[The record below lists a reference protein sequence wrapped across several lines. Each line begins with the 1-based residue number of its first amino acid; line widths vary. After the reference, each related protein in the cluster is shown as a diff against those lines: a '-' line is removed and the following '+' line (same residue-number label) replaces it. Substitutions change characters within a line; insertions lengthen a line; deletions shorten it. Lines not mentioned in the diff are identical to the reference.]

1 MITDYLKAGYPAL
14 LARTH
19 EPERFIGAVLK
30 EANGRTPYQWDV
42 VRGFRELGNGAEWEE
57 ADPFDLPNVAAR
69 GKEKAVWFLRNY
81 HFWLNEPPVIQA
93 LQNNLPVYKT
103 KGITLVIVSAE
114 ARLPIEL
121 EREVVVLD
129 FPLPTREELKT
140 ILGGLVESTGI
151 EPENE
156 DAVLDAAQGLTWE
169 EAENALALA
178 LVRQKQFDPHTICTL
193 KAQMV
198 EKSAALQFS
207 QFTETFATLGGL
219 ENLKEWTLNR
229 FQNRRPGLP
238 FRGILLLGVP
248 GTGKSHF
255 AKALGN
261 EVGWPV
267 LSLDMDRVFGS
278 LVGESEA
285 KMREA
290 LKVVDAMAPCVLFID
305 EIEKGLAGVGGS
317 ATDGGTTQRVGG
329 TFLTWL
335 NDHTSD
341 VFVIA
346 TCNDYSKL
354 PPEYTRMGRWD
365 SIWFV
370 DNPAV
375 KEQLDILDIYLKQ
388 FMSKTLGTIMA
399 ESDGR
404 VKIPDLDGYSGAE
417 IRQVAIE
424 AAYNGGELEAAAG
437 IVIPIS
443 KSQKAQMDAL
453 REWARF
459 RTIPASRAVV
469 EEAQGPRRVTL

>member
-1 MITDYLKAGYPAL
+1 MIQDYVKAGYPVL
-14 LARTH
+14 LMRSH
-19 EPERFIGAVLK
+19 EPERFIGSAAQQV
-30 EANGRTPYQWDV
+30 NGRTIYQWDV
-42 VRGFRELGNGAEWEE
+42 VRGYRELGNGAEWQEC
-57 ADPFDLPNVAAR
+57 DPFDLPNMAAR
-69 GKEKAVWFLRNY
+69 GMEKAVWFLRNY

-93 LQNNLPVYKT
+93 MQNNLPIYKT
-103 KGITLVIVSAE
+103 KGITLVIVSAD
-114 ARLPIEL
+114 ARLPLEL

-129 FPLPTREELKT
+129 FPLPNREELKT

-151 EPENE
+151 EPEDE
-156 DAVLDAAQGLTWE
+156 AAVLDAAQGLTWE
-169 EAENALALA
+169 EAENAMALA
-178 LVRQKQFDPHTICTL
+178 LVRQKKFDPHTICTL

-229 FQNRRPGLP
+229 FKNRRPGLP

-267 LSLDMDRVFGS
+267 LSLDMGRVFGS

-317 ATDGGTTQRVGG
+317 STDGGTTQRVGG

-335 NDHTSD
+335 NDHTSE
-341 VFVIA
+341 VFVIS
-346 TCNDYSKL
+346 TCVRR
-354 PPEYTRMGRWD
+354 E
-365 SIWFV
+365 
-370 DNPAV
+370 
-375 KEQLDILDIYLKQ
+375 
-388 FMSKTLGTIMA
+388 
-399 ESDGR
+399 
-404 VKIPDLDGYSGAE
+404 
-417 IRQVAIE
+417 VA
-424 AAYNGGELEAAAG
+424 
-437 IVIPIS
+437 
-443 KSQKAQMDAL
+443 
-453 REWARF
+453 
-459 RTIPASRAVV
+459 
-469 EEAQGPRRVTL
+469 

>member
-1 MITDYLKAGYPAL
+1 MIQDYLKAGYPVL
-14 LARTH
+14 MVRTH
-19 EPERFIGAVLK
+19 EPERFIGSATRQ
-30 EANGRTPYQWDV
+30 ANGRTPYQWDV
-42 VRGFRELGNGAEWEE
+42 VRGYRELGNGAEWQEC
-57 ADPFDLPNVAAR
+57 DPFDLPNMAAK
-69 GKEKAVWFLRNY
+69 GAEKAVWFLRNY

-93 LQNNLPVYKT
+93 IQNNLPVYKT
-103 KGITLVIVSAE
+103 KGVTLVIVSPE
-114 ARLPIEL
+114 GKLPLEL

-140 ILGGLVESTGI
+140 ILAGLVESTGI
-151 EPENE
+151 EPEDE
-156 DAVLDAAQGLTWE
+156 AAVLDAAQGLTWE
-169 EAENALALA
+169 EAENALAL
-178 LVRQKQFDPHTICTL
+178 VREKQFDPHAICTL

-198 EKSAALQFS
+198 EKAAALQFS

-229 FQNRRPGLP
+229 FQNRRSGLP

-267 LSLDMDRVFGS
+267 LSLDMGRVFGS

-305 EIEKGLAGVGGS
+305 EIEKGMAGVGGS
-317 ATDGGTTQRVGG
+317 SNDGGTTQRVGG

-335 NDHTSD
+335 NDHSSQ

-370 DNPAV
+370 DNPGPE
-375 KEQLDILDIYLKQ
+375 EQREILNIYRRQ
-388 FMSKTLGTIMA
+388 FEVDLA
-399 ESDGR
+399 FPC
-404 VKIPDLDGYSGAE
+404 PDLGGYSGAE

-424 AAYNGGELEAAAG
+424 AAYNGGDLDAAARF
-437 IVIPIS
+437 VIPIS
-443 KSQKAQMDAL
+443 KSQKAQIDAL
-453 REWARF
+453 REWARA
-459 RTIPASRAVV
+459 RTIPASRPAVLEV
-469 EEAQGPRRVTL
+469 KNQRRVQI

>member
-1 MITDYLKAGYPAL
+1 MISDYLKAGYPVL
-14 LARTH
+14 LVRTQ
-19 EPERFIGAVLK
+19 EPERFIGGAVQK
-30 EANGRTPYQWDV
+30 ANGRTPYQWDV
-42 VRGFRELGNGAEWEE
+42 VRGYREMGNEAEWQEC
-57 ADPFDLPNVAAR
+57 DPFDLPNVAAK
-69 GKEKAVWFLRNY
+69 GTEKAVWFLRNY
-81 HFWLNEPPVIQA
+81 HFWLSEPPVIQA
-93 LQNNLPVYKT
+93 LQNNLSVYKT
-103 KGITLVIVSAE
+103 KGITLVIVSPDAK
-114 ARLPIEL
+114 LPLEL

-129 FPLPTREELKT
+129 FPLPSREELKT

-151 EPENE
+151 EPEDE
-156 DAVLDAAQGLTWE
+156 GAVLDAAQGLTWE
-169 EAENALALA
+169 EAENAMALA
-178 LVRQKQFDPHTICTL
+178 LVRQKKFDPHTICTL

-219 ENLKEWTLNR
+219 ENLKDWTLNR
-229 FQNRRPGLP
+229 FQNRRSGLP

-267 LSLDMDRVFGS
+267 LSLDMGRVFGS

-317 ATDGGTTQRVGG
+317 STDGGTTQRVGG
-329 TFLTWL
+329 TFLAWL
-335 NDHTSD
+335 NDHTSQ

-346 TCNDYSKL
+346 TCNDYSKI

-370 DNPAV
+370 DNPGPR
-375 KEQLDILDIYLKQ
+375 EQLDILDIYLKQ
-388 FMSKTLGTIMA
+388 FMGKTIGTLMA
-399 ESDGR
+399 ESDGQ

-424 AAYNGGELEAAAG
+424 AAYNGGDLSAAARF
-437 IVIPIS
+437 VIPIS
-443 KSQKAQMDAL
+443 KSQKQQMDAL
-453 REWARF
+453 REWARA
-459 RTIPASRAVV
+459 RTIPASRPQA
-469 EEAQGPRRVTL
+469 EENKGKRRVQL

>member
-1 MITDYLKAGYPAL
+1 MIQDYLKAGYPVL
-14 LARTH
+14 LVRTH
-19 EPERFIGAVLK
+19 EPERFINGAVQQ
-30 EANGRTPYQWDV
+30 ENGRTPYQWDV
-42 VRGFRELGNGAEWEE
+42 VRGFRQVGNGAEWQEC
-57 ADPFDLPNVAAR
+57 DPFDLPNAAAK
-69 GKEKAVWFLRNY
+69 GMDKAVWFLRNF
-81 HFWLNEPPVIQA
+81 HFWINEPPVIQA
-93 LQNNLPVYKT
+93 IQNNLPLYKT
-103 KGITLVIVSAE
+103 KGITLVFVSPE
-114 ARLPIEL
+114 AKLPLEL

-129 FPLPTREELKT
+129 YPLPSRGELKS
-140 ILGGLVESTGI
+140 ILAGLVESTGI
-151 EPENE
+151 EPQDEE
-156 DAVLDAAQGLTWE
+156 AVLDAAQGLTWE
-169 EAENALALA
+169 EAENAMALA
-178 LVRQKQFDPHTICTL
+178 LVRQKQFNPQTICTL

-207 QFTETFATLGGL
+207 QFTETFDTLGGL
-219 ENLKEWTLNR
+219 ENLKDWVLNR
-229 FQNRRPGLP
+229 FNNRRPGLP

-267 LSLDMDRVFGS
+267 LSLDMGRVFGS

-317 ATDGGTTQRVGG
+317 STDGGTTQRVGG

-335 NDHTSD
+335 NDHTSQ

-346 TCNDYSKL
+346 TCNDYAKI

-365 SIWFV
+365 AIFFV
-370 DNPAV
+370 DNPGV

-388 FMSKTLGTIMA
+388 FMGKPLGPIMA

-424 AAYNGGELEAAAG
+424 AAYNGGDLSAASRF
-437 IVIPIS
+437 VIPIS
-443 KSQKAQMDAL
+443 KSQKQQIDVL
-453 REWARF
+453 REWAKA
-459 RTIPASRAVV
+459 RTIQASKPQ
-469 EEAQGPRRVTL
+469 EEETIGKRRVQL

>member
-1 MITDYLKAGYPAL
+1 MIQNYLKAGYPAL
-14 LARTH
+14 LVRTH

-30 EANGRTPYQWDV
+30 KANGRTPYQWDV

-57 ADPFDLPNVAAR
+57 TDPFDLPNVAAR

-114 ARLPIEL
+114 ARLPLEL

-140 ILGGLVESTGI
+140 ILGGLVESTGV

-156 DAVLDAAQGLTWE
+156 DAVLDAAKGLTWE

-261 EVGWPV
+261 EVCWPV
-267 LSLDMDRVFGS
+267 LSLDMGRVFGS

-335 NDHTSD
+335 NDHTSE
-341 VFVIA
+341 VFVID

-388 FMSKTLGTIMA
+388 FLGKALGTLMG

-424 AAYNGGELEAAAG
+424 AAYNGSDLEAAAG
-437 IVIPIS
+437 FVIPIS

-453 REWARF
+453 REWARY

-469 EEAQGPRRVTL
+469 EEARGPRRVQL

>member
-14 LARTH
+14 LVRTH
-19 EPERFIGAVLK
+19 EPERFISSTSQK
-30 EANGRTPYQWDV
+30 ANGRALYQWDV
-42 VRGFRELGNGAEWEE
+42 VRGFRQMGNGAEWQEC
-57 ADPFDLPNVAAR
+57 DPFDLPNMASK
-69 GKEKAVWFLRNY
+69 GLEKAVWFLRNY
-81 HFWLNEPPVIQA
+81 HFWLNEPAVIQA
-93 LQNNLPVYKT
+93 IQNNLPTYKT
-103 KGITLVIVSAE
+103 KGITLVIVSPDAK
-114 ARLPIEL
+114 LPPEL

-129 FPLPTREELKT
+129 FPLPSREELKT

-151 EPENE
+151 EPGDTE
-156 DAVLDAAQGLTWE
+156 AVLDAAQGLTWE
-169 EAENALALA
+169 EAENAMALA

-229 FQNRRPGLP
+229 FKNRRPGLP

-255 AKALGN
+255 SKALGN

-267 LSLDMDRVFGS
+267 LSLDMGRVFGS

-290 LKVVDAMAPCVLFID
+290 LKVVDAMAPVVLFID

-317 ATDGGTTQRVGG
+317 STDGGTTQRVGG
-329 TFLTWL
+329 TFLQWL
-335 NDHTSD
+335 NDHTSE

-365 SIWFV
+365 AIFFV
-370 DNPAV
+370 DNPGSD
-375 KEQLDILDIYLKQ
+375 ERLEILDIYTKQ
-388 FMSKTLGTIMA
+388 FISKTLVDFGKT
-399 ESDGR
+399 
-404 VKIPDLDGYSGAE
+404 PDLDGYSGAE

-424 AAYNGGELEAAAG
+424 AAYNGGDLEAAARF
-437 IVIPIS
+437 VIPIS
-443 KSQKAQMDAL
+443 RSQKAQMDAL
-453 REWARF
+453 REWARA
-459 RTIPASRAVV
+459 RTIPASRLSV
-469 EEAQGPRRVTL
+469 EEGKGKRRVQL

>member
-1 MITDYLKAGYPAL
+1 MITDYLKAGYPIL
-14 LARTH
+14 LVRTH
-19 EPERFIGAVLK
+19 EPERFIGGAVQK
-30 EANGRTPYQWDV
+30 ANGRTSLQWDV
-42 VRGFRELGNGAEWEE
+42 VRGYREMGNGAEWQEC
-57 ADPFDLPNVAAR
+57 DPFDLPNVAAK
-69 GKEKAVWFLRNY
+69 GTEKAVWFLRNF

-93 LQNNLPVYKT
+93 IQNNLPLYKT
-103 KGITLVIVSAE
+103 KGITLVIVSPD
-114 ARLPIEL
+114 ARLPLEL

-156 DAVLDAAQGLTWE
+156 EAVLDAAQGLTWE
-169 EAENALALA
+169 EAENAMALA

-229 FQNRRPGLP
+229 FKNRRPGLP

-267 LSLDMDRVFGS
+267 LSLDMGRVFGS

-305 EIEKGLAGVGGS
+305 EIEKGLAGVGS
-317 ATDGGTTQRVGG
+317 SSTDGGTTQRVGG
-329 TFLTWL
+329 TFLQWL
-335 NDHTSD
+335 NDHTSE

-346 TCNDYSKL
+346 TCNSYEKL

-365 SIWFV
+365 AIFFV
-370 DNPAV
+370 DNPGPKERLHILGIYSEIFKV
-375 KEQLDILDIYLKQ
+375 KT
-388 FMSKTLGTIMA
+388 SPKT
-399 ESDGR
+399 
-404 VKIPDLDGYSGAE
+404 IPSPEVLEGYSGAE

-424 AAYNGGELEAAAG
+424 AAYNGGDLSAAARF
-437 IVIPIS
+437 VIPIS
-443 KSQKAQMDAL
+443 KSQKQQMDAL
-453 REWARF
+453 REWARA
-459 RTIPASRAVV
+459 RTIPASRPTV
-469 EEAQGPRRVTL
+469 EEGKGKRRVQL

>member
-1 MITDYLKAGYPAL
+1 MISDYLKAGYPAL
-14 LARTH
+14 LVRTH
-19 EPERFIGAVLK
+19 EPERFIGAALK

-42 VRGFRELGNGAEWEE
+42 VRGFRELGNGAEWQEC
-57 ADPFDLPNVAAR
+57 DPFDLPNVAAR
-69 GKEKAVWFLRNY
+69 GKEKTVWFLRNY

-114 ARLPIEL
+114 ARLPLEL
-121 EREVVVLD
+121 DREVVVLD
-129 FPLPTREELKT
+129 FSLPTREELKT

-156 DAVLDAAQGLTWE
+156 EAVLDAAQGLTWE

-178 LVRQKQFDPHTICTL
+178 LVRQKRFDPHTICTL

-267 LSLDMDRVFGS
+267 LSLDLGRVFGS

-317 ATDGGTTQRVGG
+317 STDGGTTQRVGG

-335 NDHTSD
+335 NDHTSE

-375 KEQLDILDIYLKQ
+375 KEQQDILDIYLKQ
-388 FMSKTLGTIMA
+388 FLGKALGTLMA
-399 ESDGR
+399 ESKGR
-404 VKIPDLDGYSGAE
+404 VKIPALDGYSGAE

-424 AAYNGGELEAAAG
+424 AAYNGSDLEAAAG
-437 IVIPIS
+437 FVIPIS

-469 EEAQGPRRVTL
+469 EEARRPRRVQL

>member
-1 MITDYLKAGYPAL
+1 MIQDYLKAGYPVL
-14 LARTH
+14 MVRTH
-19 EPERFIGAVLK
+19 EPERFIGSMVK
-30 EANGRTPYQWDV
+30 KINGRTPYQWDV
-42 VRGFRELGNGAEWEE
+42 VRGYRELGNGAEWQE
-57 ADPFDLPNVAAR
+57 ADPFDLPNIAAR
-69 GKEKAVWFLRNY
+69 GKEKAVWFLRNF
-81 HFWLNEPPVIQA
+81 HFSIKEPVVIQA
-93 LQNNLPVYKT
+93 IQNNLPAYKA
-103 KGITLVIVSAE
+103 KGITLVMVAPDVD
-114 ARLPIEL
+114 LPAEL

-129 FPLPTREELKT
+129 FPLPDRGELLS
-140 ILGGLVESTGI
+140 ILQGLEESTGI
-151 EPENE
+151 KAENE

-178 LVRQKQFDPHTICTL
+178 LVRQKSFDPKTITEL

-198 EKSAALQFS
+198 KKSAALEFS
-207 QFTETFATLGGL
+207 QFKETFDTLGGL

-261 EVGWPV
+261 QVGWPC
-267 LSLDMDRVFGS
+267 LSLDLGKVFGS

-290 LKVVDAMAPCVLFID
+290 LKVVDAMAPCILFLD
-305 EIEKGLAGVGGS
+305 EIEKGLAGVGGGS
-317 ATDGGTTQRVGG
+317 TDGGTTQRVGG

-335 NDHTSD
+335 NDHTSE

-365 SIWFV
+365 AIFFV
-370 DNPAV
+370 DNPTTPEGW
-375 KEQLDILDIYLKQ
+375 KILGIYLDQ
-388 FMSKTLGTIMA
+388 FLPNASKKRFPEL
-399 ESDGR
+399 E
-404 VKIPDLDGYSGAE
+404 GYSGAE

-424 AAYNGGELEAAAG
+424 TAYNGGDLEAAARF
-437 IVIPIS
+437 VIPIS
-443 KSQKAQMDAL
+443 RSQKTQMDAL
-453 REWARF
+453 REWARA
-459 RTIPASRAVV
+459 RTIPASRPVL
-469 EEAQGPRRVTL
+469 EEVKGKRRVQL

>member
-1 MITDYLKAGYPAL
+1 MITDYLKAGYPVL
-14 LARTH
+14 LVRTH
-19 EPERFIGAVLK
+19 EPERFIGAASQQ
-30 EANGRTPYQWDV
+30 ANGRTSLQWDV
-42 VRGFRELGNGAEWEE
+42 VRGYREMGNGAEWQDC
-57 ADPFDLPNVAAR
+57 DPFDLPNVAAK
-69 GKEKAVWFLRNY
+69 GTEKAVWFLRNF

-103 KGITLVIVSAE
+103 KGITLAIISADV
-114 ARLPIEL
+114 RLPLEL

-140 ILGGLVESTGI
+140 ILSGLMESTGI
-151 EPENE
+151 EPEDE
-156 DAVLDAAQGLTWE
+156 GAVLDAAQGLTWE

-178 LVRQKQFDPHTICTL
+178 LVRQKKFDPHTICTL

-229 FQNRRPGLP
+229 FKNRRAGLP

-267 LSLDMDRVFGS
+267 LSLDMGRVFGS

-317 ATDGGTTQRVGG
+317 STDGGTTQRVGG

-335 NDHTSD
+335 NDHTSQ

-346 TCNDYSKL
+346 TCNDYAKI

-365 SIWFV
+365 GIFFV
-370 DNPAV
+370 DNPGV
-375 KEQLDILDIYLKQ
+375 REQLDILDIYLKQ
-388 FMSKTLGTIMA
+388 FMGKTIGTLMA

-424 AAYNGGELEAAAG
+424 AAYNGGDLEAAARF
-437 IVIPIS
+437 VIPIS
-443 KSQKAQMDAL
+443 KSQKQQMDAL
-453 REWARF
+453 REWARA
-459 RTIPASRAVV
+459 RTIPASRPVL
-469 EEAQGPRRVTL
+469 EEVKGKRRVQL

>member
-1 MITDYLKAGYPAL
+1 MITDYVKAGYPAL
-14 LARTH
+14 LVRTH
-19 EPERFIGAVLK
+19 EQERFIGAMLPQL
-30 EANGRTPYQWDV
+30 NGRTAYAWDL
-42 VRGFRELGNGAEWEE
+42 VRGFRELGNGAEWQE
-57 ADPFDLPNVAAR
+57 ADPYDLPNTAAR
-69 GKEKAVWFLRNY
+69 GQEKAVWFLRNY
-81 HFWLNEPPVIQA
+81 HFHLKEPAVIQVI
-93 LQNNLPVYKT
+93 QNNLPVFKT
-103 KGITLVIVSAE
+103 KGITLVILAPDID
-114 ARLPIEL
+114 LPLEL

-156 DAVLDAAQGLTWE
+156 EAVLDAAQGLTWE

-178 LVRQKQFDPHTICTL
+178 LVRQKKFDPHTICTL

-207 QFTETFATLGGL
+207 QFTESFATLGGL

-267 LSLDMDRVFGS
+267 LSLDMGRVFGS

-335 NDHTSD
+335 NDHTSE

-375 KEQLDILDIYLKQ
+375 KEQLDILDIYLKR
-388 FMSKTLGTIMA
+388 FLGKVLGTMMA

-404 VKIPDLDGYSGAE
+404 VKIPDLDSYSGAE

-424 AAYNGGELEAAAG
+424 AAYNGGDLEAAAG
-437 IVIPIS
+437 FVIPIS

-469 EEAQGPRRVTL
+469 EEARGPRRVQL

>member
-14 LARTH
+14 IVRTH
-19 EPERFIGAVLK
+19 EPERFIGVAVQQ
-30 EANGRTPYQWDV
+30 ANGRTSFQWDV
-42 VRGFRELGNGAEWEE
+42 VRGFRQVGNGAEWQEC
-57 ADPFDLPNVAAR
+57 DPFDLPNMAAR
-69 GKEKAVWFLRNY
+69 GAEKAVWFLHNY

-93 LQNNLPVYKT
+93 LQNNLPIYKT
-103 KGITLVIVSAE
+103 KGITLVIVSPDAK
-114 ARLPIEL
+114 LPLEL

-140 ILGGLVESTGI
+140 ILGGLVESTGV
-151 EPENE
+151 EPEDE
-156 DAVLDAAQGLTWE
+156 AAVLDAAQGLTWE

-178 LVRQKQFDPHTICTL
+178 LVRQKRFDPHTICTL

-207 QFTETFATLGGL
+207 QFSETFATLGGL

-229 FQNRRPGLP
+229 FKNRRPGLP

-267 LSLDMDRVFGS
+267 LSLDMGRVFGS

-317 ATDGGTTQRVGG
+317 STDGGTTQRVGG

-335 NDHTSD
+335 NDHTSQ

-346 TCNDYSKL
+346 TCNDYAKI

-365 SIWFV
+365 AIFFV
-370 DNPAV
+370 DNPGSN
-375 KEQLDILDIYLKQ
+375 ERLEILGIYTRQ
-388 FMSKTLGTIMA
+388 FMDTSLVDFGKT
-399 ESDGR
+399 
-404 VKIPDLDGYSGAE
+404 PDLEGYSGAE

-424 AAYNGGELEAAAG
+424 AAYNGGDLEAAARF
-437 IVIPIS
+437 VIPIS
-443 KSQKAQMDAL
+443 RSQKAQMDAL
-453 REWARF
+453 REWARA
-459 RTIPASRAVV
+459 RTIPASKPQG
-469 EEAQGPRRVTL
+469 EEAKGKRRVQI